1 MTGDTENTQPT
12 GAPLDDDPS
21 TTQDLRAALSRAGVD
36 DAAALADAP
45 AATPDP
51 VQSTPAEPLPTA
63 APAAGAAAAA
73 GPDAFAQAL
82 GQDGPAEPAQ
92 QMIQVPADHPIAQ
105 FYAPSPEPPVFKG
118 NRGAGILISLLAGV
132 AFAAILAAIIA
143 ALIAPMLTPSQF
155 SVAIVE
161 YLLSLAFLVPVAV
174 FTVGLIVLVL
184 IVNRAGWWAYVLGG
198 FVVGVAVWFAAV
210 GGWVLSP
217 DLSEMSRQEGLQN
230 LITVMLLPLPILA
243 GVAAREITVWFGAWI
258 GARGRKVRAR
268 NEAALAEY
276 ELALAELQAES
287 ANAASAAPSVS
298 GATPPQGATL

>member
-1 MTGDTENTQPT
+1 
-12 GAPLDDDPS
+12 
-21 TTQDLRAALSRAGVD
+21 
-36 DAAALADAP
+36 
-45 AATPDP
+45 
-51 VQSTPAEPLPTA
+51 
-63 APAAGAAAAA
+63 
-73 GPDAFAQAL
+73 
-82 GQDGPAEPAQ
+82 
-92 QMIQVPADHPIAQ
+92 MIQVPADHPIAQ

-132 AFAAILAAIIA
+132 SFAVILAAIIA

-161 YLLSLAFLVPVAV
+161 YLLSLAFIVPVAV
-174 FTVGLIVLVL
+174 FTVALIVLVL

-198 FVVGVAVWFAAV
+198 FIVGVAVWFAAV

-276 ELALAELQAES
+276 EAALADLQAE
-287 ANAASAAPSVS
+287 NAGEVA
-298 GATPPQGATL
+298 GATPPPGATL